1 MIPQASKVATLWM
14 RHEGRGGTKG
24 LKAGESQ
31 QLERTMNSKR
41 TSQPFLSSFVTLA
54 FLFGAVVAFGA
65 FGTSVDAQRFGG
77 GVTMAGGNGLM
88 YIGTYNGT
96 IQIFDEATEKL
107 VDEIKLQTGIP
118 RSLTLSFDRKKFYVL
133 DSTLE
138 KIETVDIATRKT
150 LDTFTLSS
158 GPTRA
163 RVRSMQVDPLQ
174 RFLILLT
181 RSATKKSDRWEIG
194 DVALQLYDL
203 QEKKVTRDIPWPGG
217 ESRENVNI
225 RFSPDGKLLYFFG
238 DDVLIVETEK
248 FTEVDTWQL
257 SRPIEQG
264 LGRVNF
270 GAVDD
275 FNDDLGFFTGLFTM
289 QDPVQNRRIMGIGR
303 VDLVGKSVE
312 FHPIGPS
319 EGVGFAMS
327 PDRKRA
333 YGLFQQIGRY
343 EFWAFDLDQKKLL
356 NRAEFA
362 GRPRMSLKVSSN
374 GHLLYVFTAGA
385 TIDVYDAATYRHMRT
400 IEMNADQT
408 TNLYILP
415 KT

>member
-1 MIPQASKVATLWM
+1 MIMGFVMQRNK
-14 RHEGRGGTKG
+14 
-24 LKAGESQ
+24 
-31 QLERTMNSKR
+31 
-41 TSQPFLSSFVTLA
+41 TSRLPFASFVRFV
-54 FLFGAVVAFGA
+54 FLFGAFVTFGA
-65 FGTSVDAQRFGG
+65 FGWYPFDAFGMRASAQRFGS
-77 GVTMAGGNGLM
+77 GVTLMGGNALM
-88 YIGTYNGT
+88 YIGTYGGN
-96 IQIFDEATEKL
+96 IQVFDEATEKL

-118 RSLTLSFDRKKFYVL
+118 RSLTLSLDRKRFYVL

-158 GPTRA
+158 GATKTRI
-163 RVRSMQVDPLQ
+163 RSLQVDPLQ
-174 RFLILLT
+174 RFMILLT

-203 QEKKVTRDIPWPGG
+203 KEKKITRDIPWPGG
-217 ESRENVNI
+217 EARENVNI

-248 FTEVDTWQL
+248 FD
-257 SRPIEQG
+257 P
-264 LGRVNF
+264 
-270 GAVDD
+270 
-275 FNDDLGFFTGLFTM
+275 GFFTGLFSM
-289 QDPVQNRRIMGIGR
+289 QDPVQNRRTMGIGR
-303 VDLVGKSVE
+303 VDLMGRSVE

-319 EGVGFAMS
+319 EGVGFAMA

-343 EFWAFDLDQKKLL
+343 EFWAFDLEQKRLL

-362 GRPRMSLKVSSN
+362 GRPRMSLRVSSN
-374 GHLLYVFTAGA
+374 GRLLYVFTAGA
-385 TIDVYDAATYRHMRT
+385 TIDVYDAATYRHLRT

-415 KT
+415 KP